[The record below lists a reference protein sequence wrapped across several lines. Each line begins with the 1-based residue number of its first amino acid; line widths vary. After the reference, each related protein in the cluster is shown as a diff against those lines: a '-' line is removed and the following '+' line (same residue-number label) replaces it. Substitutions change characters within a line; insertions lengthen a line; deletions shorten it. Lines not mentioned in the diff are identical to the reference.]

1 MRKGKKSK
9 TPHNYK
15 SPTQRHRFITTIKNV
30 TEKKTKKLKS
40 LIRFHRGN
48 KVNNYNRV
56 GNKKEKNP
64 KESIEQ
70 VKT

>member
-1 MRKGKKSK
+1 MSF
-9 TPHNYK
+9 Y
-15 SPTQRHRFITTIKNV
+15 I
-30 TEKKTKKLKS
+30 
-40 LIRFHRGN
+40 FHMGN

-64 KESIEQ
+64 KESTEQ